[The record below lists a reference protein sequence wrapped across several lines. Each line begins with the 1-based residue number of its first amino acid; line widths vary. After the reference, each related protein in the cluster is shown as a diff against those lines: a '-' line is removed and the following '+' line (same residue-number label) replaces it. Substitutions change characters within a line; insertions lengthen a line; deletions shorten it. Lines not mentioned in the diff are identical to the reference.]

1 MSRAEIEALFAE
13 LKKELREE
21 ISAVRDELTD
31 HDIDGLAQR
40 LSDLE
45 DIVDNAVHESW
56 RRES

>member
-45 DIVDNAVHESW
+45 DTVDNAVHESW
-56 RRES
+56 RRDS

>member
-1 MSRAEIEALFAE
+1 MNRAENEALFAE

-45 DIVDNAVHESW
+45 DTVDNAVHESW

>member
-45 DIVDNAVHESW
+45 DTVDNAVHESW